1 MQWLDPLNK
10 IKSHLTSHGF
20 KAQQR
25 IVNLKSGIINL
36 TKKENNRLPLMP
48 WLYQNQPPA
57 LIMTKPTDNPNTHI
71 EIRLWHSHTRIL
83 HTPKSLWVGAINY
96 RTINT
101 KKLIQNSYSETH
113 YQYQKKSVLNIL
125 TQILQPKS
133 YRILTQ
139 PKNKNKKIKYQNDW
153 NHQVIII
160 SLKNDYA
167 DLASNIKD
175 EELNLRKKQ

>member
-1 MQWLDPLNK
+1 M
-10 IKSHLTSHGF
+10 G
-20 KAQQR
+20 
-25 IVNLKSGIINL
+25 
-36 TKKENNRLPLMP
+36 
-48 WLYQNQPPA
+48 
-57 LIMTKPTDNPNTHI
+57 
-71 EIRLWHSHTRIL
+71 
-83 HTPKSLWVGAINY
+83 
-96 RTINT
+96 
-101 KKLIQNSYSETH
+101 H
-113 YQYQKKSVLNIL
+113 YT